1 VNAED
6 KRTAPRVGAAFT
18 LRFETVDQLALA
30 YGTEIST
37 GGMFLATTEP
47 LPPGRELA
55 VRLVLPETLT
65 EMMIRA
71 RVVYCRSTEEA
82 DAAGLPAGMG
92 VTFLALTADTRAQI
106 EGFVA
111 ERLGAPEARVPLS
124 PPRDDISVLVVD
136 DDPAYQQLI
145 AAAFSCNDRVRFA
158 SHGFE
163 ALALCGREVPDLIV
177 SDVNMPKMDGWQ
189 LLRLLRTKPQ
199 FATVPLLFTTTLSG
213 EADRLRGYRL
223 GVDDYLAKP
232 FRVAEL
238 RARVDRLLARAAA
251 RPSAAPG
258 AAPTGARSLHGDLAH
273 VSLASVLGLLEM
285 ERRTG
290 RLTAKNDTVGSL
302 TLRDGA
308 FVDAVAANG
317 SVRGREALFV
327 MLGWDR
333 GDFEF
338 TLDEMVS
345 DHEAGTRV
353 SHLLIEHAQM
363 SDERSR

>member
-1 VNAED
+1 MEAD
-6 KRTAPRVGAAFT
+6 FT

-37 GGMFLATTEP
+37 GGMFLATNDP
-47 LPPGRELA
+47 LPMGRELL

-65 EMMIRA
+65 EITMRA
-71 RVVYCRSTEEA
+71 RVMHSRAPAEA

-92 VTFLALTADTRAQI
+92 VSFVSLDAATRTKI
-106 EGFVA
+106 ERFVA
-111 ERLGAPEARVPLS
+111 ERIGAPEARTAQAS
-124 PPRDDISVLVVD
+124 PRERVSVLVVD
-136 DDPAYQQLI
+136 DDLMYQQLI
-145 AAAFSCNDRVRFA
+145 AAAFRREDQVRFA
-158 SHGFE
+158 TNGFE

-199 FATVPLLFTTTLSG
+199 FATVPLLFTTTLSS

-223 GVDDYLAKP
+223 GVDDYISKP

-238 RARVDRLLARAAA
+238 RARVDRLLARGTTASPPT
-251 RPSAAPG
+251 PSGAPP
-258 AAPTGARSLHGDLAH
+258 APPVTARSLRGDLSH

-290 RLTAKNDTVGSL
+290 RLTAKEDTTGTL
-302 TLRDGA
+302 TLRDGLL
-308 FVDAVAANG
+308 VDAAVADG
-317 SVRGREALFV
+317 KVRGPNAVFV
-327 MLGWDR
+327 MLGWAR

-338 TLDEMVS
+338 TLCDVP
-345 DHEAGTRV
+345 DHGENGTRV
-353 SHLLIEHAQM
+353 SALLIEHARLA
-363 SDERSR
+363 DERNR

>member
-1 VNAED
+1 MSAEN
-6 KRTAPRVGAAFT
+6 KRAAPRVDADFT
-18 LRFETVDQLALA
+18 LRFETVDQFALA

-47 LPPGRELA
+47 LPRGRELR

-65 EMMIRA
+65 EITMRA
-71 RVVYCRSTEEA
+71 SVVHSRSPDEA

-92 VTFLALTADTRAQI
+92 VSFVALDASVRAQL

-111 ERLGAPEARVPLS
+111 ERMATQEACAAKAAPRQGLS
-124 PPRDDISVLVVD
+124 MLVVD
-136 DDPAYQQLI
+136 DDPTYQQLI
-145 AAAFSCNDRVRFA
+145 AAAFNRDDRVRFA
-158 SHGFE
+158 TNGFD
-163 ALALCGREVPDLIV
+163 ALALCGREAPDLIV

-199 FATVPLLFTTTLSG
+199 FAAVPVLFTTTLNG

-238 RARVDRLLARAAA
+238 RARVDRLRARAAA
-251 RPSAAPG
+251 SPPAPSSAAP
-258 AAPTGARSLHGDLAH
+258 PGARSLRGDLSH

-290 RLTAKNDTVGSL
+290 HLTVKEGPVGVL
-302 TLRDGA
+302 TLRDGLL
-308 FVDAVAANG
+308 VDAALADG
-317 SVRGREALFV
+317 KVRGREALFV
-327 MLGWDR
+327 MLGWTR

-338 TLDEMVS
+338 ALGDVADSGVAGVPVS
-345 DHEAGTRV
+345 R
-353 SHLLIEHAQM
+353 LLIEHAQM
-363 SDERSR
+363 SDERNR